1 MACRHETEPVIKT
14 QSCQGN
20 IIVDF
25 RSFMSNLPHGKGAL
39 HDRLWPCCE
48 VNITQ
53 VLRLFCDKLVTNVNV
68 TL

>member
-1 MACRHETEPVIKT
+1 MACRHETEVVIKT

-20 IIVDF
+20 IIVEF
-25 RSFMSNLPHGKGAL
+25 SSFMSNLHPGRGAL

-53 VLRLFCDKLVTNVNV
+53 VLRSFCDKLVTNVS
-68 TL
+68 L